1 MERTSIENRFYDLLQ
16 KIESYNEALNVM
28 FWDLR
33 TGAPKKAVDQ
43 RSKTIG
49 VISSEVF
56 RLKTSPEM
64 KELLEELS
72 HQQGLSIKTA
82 AAVEQ
87 SQKEYDKFKKIPEKE
102 YEEYVMLQTKAESV
116 WETAKETSDFLLFA
130 PYLEKLVDMN
140 KKFLQYW
147 GYEGTPYNTLLD
159 FYEPGMTTDVLD
171 RVFKSLRENIVPL
184 VQKIGAA
191 DKQPDT
197 GFVSQSFP
205 AEGQKKAS
213 GFFLKELGY
222 DFSAGR
228 LDETV
233 HPFQISLN
241 RNDVRVTTKYDE
253 YDFRTAVFGTI
264 HECGHALYEQNISP
278 DLEGTLLCSGT
289 SYGIHESQSLF
300 YENFVGRSFGFWKR
314 YYPKLKEFS
323 PEQLEHVSLED
334 FYFAINESKPSLI
347 RIEADEL
354 TYPLHIMIRYEIEK
368 ELFNGTLAVSDLPG
382 VWNKKYE
389 EYLGV
394 TPPDD
399 AKGVLQD
406 VHWSGGSFGYFPSY
420 ALGLL
425 YAAQIR
431 QAMLRDLPNL
441 EELIE
446 KGELQQ
452 ILSWLTNRIHQ
463 YGKTKKPLDLLWEVT
478 GENLNPDY
486 LIDYLKEKYTALYSI
501 Q

>member
-1 MERTSIENRFYDLLQ
+1 MNENAIEIRFYDLLQ

-49 VISSEVF
+49 VLSSEVF
-56 RLKTSPEM
+56 RLKTSNEM
-64 KELLEELS
+64 KELLDQLSIQEELS
-72 HQQGLSIKTA
+72 VKTS
-82 AAVEQ
+82 AAVEE
-87 SQKEYDKFKKIPEKE
+87 SMKEYKKYEKIPEKE
-102 YEEYVMLQTKAESV
+102 YAEYVMLQTKAESV
-116 WETAKETSDFLLFA
+116 WETAKETSDFSLFA
-130 PYLEKLVDMN
+130 PYLEKLIEAN
-140 KKFLQYW
+140 KKFLTYW

-159 FYEPGMTTDVLD
+159 FYEPGMTTDILD
-171 RVFKSLRENIVPL
+171 RVFNSLREQIVPL
-184 VQKIGAA
+184 VKRIAGSN
-191 DKQPDT
+191 KQPDT
-197 GFVSQSFP
+197 SFIYQTFP
-205 AEGQKKAS
+205 VEGQRKAS
-213 GFFLKELGY
+213 EFFLKELGY

-241 RNDVRVTTKYDE
+241 RSDVRVTTKYDVN
-253 YDFRTAVFGTI
+253 DFRTAIFGTI
-264 HECGHALYEQNISP
+264 HECGHALYEQNISA

-314 YYPKLKEFS
+314 HYETLREFS
-323 PEQLEHVSLED
+323 PEQLNSVSLED

-368 ELFNGTLAVSDLPG
+368 ELFNGNLAVADLPR
-382 VWNKKYE
+382 VWNEKYE

-394 TPPDD
+394 TPPND

-431 QAMLRDLPNL
+431 ESMLKDLPDL
-441 EELIE
+441 EERIE
-446 KGELQQ
+446 KGELSG
-452 ILSWLTNRIHQ
+452 ILAWLSERIHQ
-463 YGKTKKPLDLLWEVT
+463 YGKTKKPLQLLMEVT
-478 GENLNPDY
+478 GEELNPTY
-486 LIDYLKEKYTALYSI
+486 LIDFLEEKYTKLYSL
-501 Q
+501 